1 MESRIPREPSRPLVQ
16 DMAIRLTT
24 QLVKLE
30 RQWEGKQIGIGFDID
45 EATGD
50 ATVTFGPAGDDALAV
65 RIVGDVRSVFVGRGE
80 EN

>member
-1 MESRIPREPSRPLVQ
+1 
-16 DMAIRLTT
+16 MAIRLTT

>member
-1 MESRIPREPSRPLVQ
+1 MESRVPREPSRPLVE

-30 RQWEGKQIGIGFDID
+30 RQWIGKQIGIGFDID
-45 EATGD
+45 EQTGK
-50 ATVTFGPAGDDALAV
+50 ATVTFQPADDDALAV
-65 RIVGDVRSVFVGRGE
+65 RIVADVRSVFVGSGE